1 MTSMMAET
9 VEKKWNGVKKNGE
22 QTVQKGKKKLRNV
35 WGSGLKKQVES
46 KSGGKNA
53 ECYFSRQNKAL
64 AFPAVVVICV
74 TEVTRGAE
82 KV

>member
-1 MTSMMAET
+1 MMAET

-22 QTVQKGKKKLRNV
+22 QTAQKGKNYGM

-53 ECYFSRQNKAL
+53 ECSFSRQNKAL
-64 AFPAVVVICV
+64 AFPATAFICV